1 MTELSQFTLYA
12 NEIDEEVSA
21 FVVVTGGE
29 DHSSTAICLS
39 LLC

>member
-1 MTELSQFTLYA
+1 MTELSQLAFYA
-12 NEIDEEVSA
+12 YGIDEEISA
-21 FVVVTGGE
+21 SVVVTGG